1 MIRISS
7 RLAVKHLTT
16 LLMLGVLAGCSE
28 RVVERQG
35 ADITLVP
42 VTQTLTL
49 SVPGRSLEGAEKEIE
64 QFISQNFASIEAKGV
79 SVAWSGS
86 QGKRLFA
93 HAKQYAAQFGLRPDT
108 FTVQQAQLS
117 ESDSIRFVLT
127 EYKVVA
133 PVCSYQ
139 QVGKFGWNESSCF
152 TDSAR
157 WQSMVNPEKMLPG
170 KFYK

>member
-1 MIRISS
+1 MIGISS

-64 QFISQNFASIEAKGV
+64 QFIQQNFASIEPKASRWHGADRRARNCSPMQKSMRRNLDSVLTRLLSSKRSYLKAK
-79 SVAWSGS
+79 A
-86 QGKRLFA
+86 
-93 HAKQYAAQFGLRPDT
+93 
-108 FTVQQAQLS
+108 
-117 ESDSIRFVLT
+117 FVL
-127 EYKVVA
+127 
-133 PVCSYQ
+133 C
-139 QVGKFGWNESSCF
+139 
-152 TDSAR
+152 
-157 WQSMVNPEKMLPG
+157 
-170 KFYK
+170 